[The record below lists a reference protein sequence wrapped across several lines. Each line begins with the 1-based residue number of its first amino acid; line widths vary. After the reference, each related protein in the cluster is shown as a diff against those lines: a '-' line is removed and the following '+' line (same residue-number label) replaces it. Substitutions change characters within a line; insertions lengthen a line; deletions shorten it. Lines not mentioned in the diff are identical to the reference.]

1 MLRIG
6 QEGFFY
12 KYISEQDVEL
22 FAEVSGDKNPL
33 HLDEEYAQTTRFH
46 GRIAHGMIGAGII
59 SAAIAGV
66 LPGPGTIYLN
76 QTLNFE
82 RPVRIGD
89 RVTARVKVEK
99 IEMKKTF
106 KLATLETTCV
116 NQDNEVVISGRALVI
131 PPEE

>member
-33 HLDEEYAQTTRFH
+33 HLDEEYAQTTRFR
-46 GRIAHGMIGAGII
+46 GRIVHGMIGAGII

-89 RVTARVKVEK
+89 RVTARVKVLK

-106 KLATLETTCV
+106 NLATLETTCV
-116 NQDNEVVISGRALVI
+116 NQDNEVVISGKALVI

>member
-1 MLRIG
+1 MFRIG

-33 HLDEEYAQTTRFH
+33 HLDEEYAQTTRFR

-89 RVTARVKVEK
+89 RVTARVKVLK

-106 KLATLETTCV
+106 NLATLETTCV